1 MNKMWIFINHK
12 VPILIHCEKYILLQY
27 DVTHLGK
34 LGVGY
39 EELLSSQLSSKSKT
53 ILKEKKFFKYI
64 GERWRWRRMALI
76 FLNNINII

>member
-12 VPILIHCEKYILLQY
+12 VPILINCEKYILPQY

-39 EELLSSQLSSKSKT
+39 EQLLSSQLSSKSKT
-53 ILKEKKFFKYI
+53 ILKEKNK
-64 GERWRWRRMALI
+64 
-76 FLNNINII
+76 